1 MKTGT
6 IDSMQMPT
14 RQAWPDEVRNRAR
27 ATLILNVVC
36 LVLVAVAASGCAG
49 REVLALRSSVVPDGL
64 DLSGRWVLQEGSD
77 DTIRRFRNAEVSAA
91 GGDDSIFAPQRRPRR
106 GDGSL
111 VYVFLETGRNL
122 KITQTRQGLF
132 ISFDR
137 SIVEEYRFGEHREIS
152 VGPVK
157 ADRSSGFEGS
167 AYVIE
172 TLDMEGN
179 RLVDRYELID
189 DGAVLLRQI
198 TVYKRKVIELSLVQ
212 KFERA

>member
-1 MKTGT
+1 MNDEMHTPT
-6 IDSMQMPT
+6 IRGST
-14 RQAWPDEVRNRAR
+14 HCRQSVAS
-27 ATLILNVVC
+27 ATLTINAAC
-36 LVLVAVAASGCAG
+36 LVLVAVAAAGCAS
-49 REVLALRSSVVPDGL
+49 RELLAYRSNVVPDGV
-64 DLSGRWVLQEGSD
+64 DFSGNWVLHESSE
-77 DTIRRFRNAEVSAA
+77 DTIRRYRNAEASAA
-91 GGDDSIFAPQRRPRR
+91 GGNDPIIASERRARR
-106 GDGSL
+106 GNGSL

-152 VGPVK
+152 VGPVT

-179 RLVDRYELID
+179 RLIDRYELID
-189 DGAVLLRQI
+189 EGAVLVRRI
-198 TVYKRKVIELSLVQ
+198 TVYRKKDIELSLMQ

>member
-6 IDSMQMPT
+6 NDSMQMPT
-14 RQAWPDEVRNRAR
+14 RRAWPGGARYRSR
-27 ATLILNVVC
+27 ATLVLNAVC
-36 LVLVAVAASGCAG
+36 LVLVALAASGCAG
-49 REVLALRSSVVPDGL
+49 REVLTYRSSVVPDGV
-64 DLSGRWVLQEGSD
+64 DFSGQWVLQDGGV
-77 DTIRRFRNAEVSAA
+77 DTIERFRNAEVSAA
-91 GGDDSIFAPQRRPRR
+91 GGHDPIFAPQQRTRR
-106 GDGSL
+106 GGGSL

-152 VGPVK
+152 VGPVT

-167 AYVIE
+167 AYVVE

-189 DGAVLLRQI
+189 DGAVLLRQTTI
-198 TVYKRKVIELSLVQ
+198 YKKKAIELSLVQ